1 MNEITLL
8 ANAKLNLYLDITG
21 KRGDGYHLLET
32 VMQSVDLC
40 DIVTIK
46 TGGEGIRIGCSN
58 PEIPCD
64 ERNVCHKAARLYA
77 EAVGGEFG
85 AKIYIDKRIP
95 HGAGLGGGS
104 ADAAAVL
111 TGLDRL
117 FGNALGTERLIKIA
131 AEVGAD
137 VPFCMAGGCRLCRG
151 IGDELLDIEPLPE
164 RSYLIV
170 MPDFRCITKEAYA
183 RWDMSPIPS
192 RGKAE
197 EFMRSGEEFPERLY
211 NVFAELYD
219 DERIAAV
226 IKRLKSSGAEG
237 AGLTGSGAAI
247 FGVFADSDKAAEAA
261 RGFPNFFTA
270 VCKPVS
276 RGIITVDG

>member
-32 VMQSVDLC
+32 VMQNVDLC
-40 DIVTIK
+40 DVVTIK
-46 TGGEGIRIGCSN
+46 TGGGGIRIGCSN

-77 EAVGGEFG
+77 EAVGGKFG
-85 AKIYIDKRIP
+85 AEIYIDKRIP

-111 TGLDRL
+111 MGLDRL
-117 FGNALGTERLIKIA
+117 FGNALGTERLIKLA

-137 VPFCMAGGCRLCRG
+137 VPFCMAGGCKLCRG
-151 IGDELLDIEPLPE
+151 IGDELFDTEPLPE

-183 RWDMSPIPS
+183 RWDASPIPS
-192 RGKAE
+192 RSRAE
-197 EFMRSGEEFPERLY
+197 EFMRSDEVFPERLY

-226 IKRLKSSGAEG
+226 IERLKSSGAEG